1 MRSFA
6 PSAGAAHDTPMVQ
19 LWRLIAGQTT
29 LMFAGFATAQGCA
42 FLRNAIFA
50 HVLSRG
56 DFGIAAIILI
66 TLQLVETLTDLGSDR
81 LIIQAED
88 GASAKV
94 VGTAQA
100 FQMARGIAAALLI
113 ALTAYPLATFYGV
126 PDAGHAFMAVA
137 LVPLLK
143 SALNLDMRRAQ
154 RVLDNRPYM
163 AIEVAPQVLS
173 LMATPVAIYLLPT
186 YDAVILIVLIQAA
199 ATVAVSHL
207 VASEPW
213 RVVFDWDTAKRMLV
227 FSWPIWA
234 TALPLIA
241 VYQGDRVLIGRL
253 LDMEAVAGYSA
264 AFLITMVPGVIVA
277 KVANALCLPLL
288 SDCRS
293 NGAQFLSRYRITLFA
308 SCAIALVYAAGYAL
322 LGGPVLAIAFGP
334 NYADLGTVVALLALM
349 WAMRMVQAVPGMAI
363 MAFAQNR
370 ALLETSCLRA
380 LALIPAY
387 FAISNGFGIV
397 GVAAVAVVAEACS
410 LTYAMLRLRGILRAA
425 FPGEFRQSAAQT
437 ARAA

>member
-1 MRSFA
+1 MSTPA
-6 PSAGAAHDTPMVQ
+6 PHLHSPHSGPTRQ
-19 LWRLIAGQTT
+19 LWNLIAGQTT

-42 FLRNAIFA
+42 FLRNAIIA
-50 HVLSRG
+50 HALARG

-81 LIIQAED
+81 LIIQADD

-100 FQMARGIAAALLI
+100 FQLVRGVIAALVI
-113 ALTAYPLATFYGV
+113 AATAYPLAHFYGV
-126 PDAGHAFMAVA
+126 PHAGAAFMAVGI
-137 LVPLLK
+137 VPLLK
-143 SALNLDMRRAQ
+143 AFLNLDMRRAQ

-163 AIEVAPQVLS
+163 AVEVIPQVVS
-173 LMATPVAIYLLPT
+173 LLATPFALYLAPS
-186 YDAVILIVLIQAA
+186 YDAVIIVVLVQASVM
-199 ATVAVSHL
+199 VAVSHA
-207 VASEPW
+207 VASEPFRVAFDRQTAW
-213 RVVFDWDTAKRMLV
+213 RMFA

-241 VYQGDRVLIGRL
+241 VYQGDRILIGRL

-288 SDCRS
+288 SDSRS
-293 NGAQFLSRYRITLFA
+293 NGVQFLSRYRAALFA
-308 SCAIALVYAAGYAL
+308 SCGIALVYAAGYAA
-322 LGGPVLAIAFGP
+322 LGGPVLALAFGSA
-334 NYADLGTVVALLALM
+334 YGDLGAVVALLALM

-363 MAFAQNR
+363 MAFGQNR

-387 FAISNGFGIV
+387 FVIVNGYGLA
-397 GVAAVAVVAEACS
+397 GVAAVAVIAEACS
-410 LTYAMLRLRGILRAA
+410 LTYAMLRLRGILSAA
-425 FPGEFRQSAAQT
+425 FPADMRS
-437 ARAA
+437 